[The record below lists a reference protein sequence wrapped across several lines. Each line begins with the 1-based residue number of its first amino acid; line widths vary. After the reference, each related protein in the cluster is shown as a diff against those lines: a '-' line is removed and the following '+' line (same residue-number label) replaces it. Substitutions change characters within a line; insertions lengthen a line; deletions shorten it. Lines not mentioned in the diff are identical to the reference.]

1 MTIPMLHFHPVIAFI
16 DTYSKSFPNED
27 RARVFE
33 YAMTDQQNDNGF
45 FSYERIR
52 KKLKVISDQMSAC
65 FPEDDGA
72 TLMPWERVLMY
83 EK

>member
-1 MTIPMLHFHPVIAFI
+1 
-16 DTYSKSFPNED
+16 
-27 RARVFE
+27 
-33 YAMTDQQNDNGF
+33 MTDQQNDNGF